1 MHSAHRSVVALAL
14 PGLVAA
20 CDPGRSVV
28 PGPNDLVLAVREVH
42 RLGNAETLGARRRGA
57 DGRLA

>member
-1 MHSAHRSVVALAL
+1 MRSARRSFVALAL

-28 PGPNDLVLAVREVH
+28 AEPNALVLAVREVH
-42 RLGNAETLGARRRGA
+42 RLGNAKALGTRRRGA